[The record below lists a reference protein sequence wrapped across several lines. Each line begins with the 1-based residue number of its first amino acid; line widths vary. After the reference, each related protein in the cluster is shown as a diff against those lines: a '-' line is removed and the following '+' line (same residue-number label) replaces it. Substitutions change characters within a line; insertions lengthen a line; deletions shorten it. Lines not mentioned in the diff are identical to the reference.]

1 MKAKPQAN
9 VFVCGSIFD
18 LIFLGKNSETILIAV
33 EKVGR
38 KKNWWVKLTTYKK
51 HGKTRFYSTILLSP
65 WQGLGEM
72 LACSSKK
79 VEL

>member
-38 KKNWWVKLTTYKK
+38 KKNW
-51 HGKTRFYSTILLSP
+51 
-65 WQGLGEM
+65 
-72 LACSSKK
+72 
-79 VEL
+79 